1 MVEYR
6 QEVLK
11 EKVDEFDKDSHYK
24 FSSSKPAASTD
35 KADTYGMFSVAGN
48 ISEVFTQNGVPGF
61 RMSEGK
67 LSILYSYTDKTLNA
81 GDDEFSS
88 RLILWVVI

>member
-1 MVEYR
+1 MVECR

-11 EKVDEFDKDSHYK
+11 EKVDEFDKDSHYE

-35 KADTYGMFSVAGN
+35 KADTYGVFSVAGN

-67 LSILYSYTDKTLNA
+67 LSILYSYTDKKLNA

-88 RLILWVVI
+88 RLIL

>member
-1 MVEYR
+1 M
-6 QEVLK
+6 K
-11 EKVDEFDKDSHYK
+11 EKVDEFDKDSHYE
-24 FSSSKPAASTD
+24 FSSSKPAASTG
-35 KADTYGMFSVAGN
+35 KADTYGVFSVAGN

-67 LSILYSYTDKTLNA
+67 WSILYSYTDKKLNA

-88 RLILWVVI
+88 RLIL